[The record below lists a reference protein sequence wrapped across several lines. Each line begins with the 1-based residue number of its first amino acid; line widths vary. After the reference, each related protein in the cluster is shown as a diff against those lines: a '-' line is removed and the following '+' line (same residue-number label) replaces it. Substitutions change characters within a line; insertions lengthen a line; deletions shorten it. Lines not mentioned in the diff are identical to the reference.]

1 MKIRQLLLV
10 PALALM
16 VACSGKTPDCA
27 SSDTTKLLSQ
37 ALATKFKEMGVGAQD
52 LEKLIKINGIQVVSR
67 DEKLD
72 TYTCQANFS
81 IEKPAG
87 LAEKLYNATSA
98 EGGFDKLSNALIDKY
113 GMGNG
118 GAIFGSMMG
127 SFSGGLGMDFMR
139 LTIGGNIPPEE
150 KAAAQQKLKALIDEI
165 ASPYPIP
172 VGYEVFQ
179 VKNDGKLTPS
189 LRWQANN
196 DGLFELSSMLYKV
209 NEVLK

>member
-10 PALALM
+10 PALALL

-27 SSDTTKLLSQ
+27 SSETTKLLSQ
-37 ALATKFKEMGVGAQD
+37 ALATKFKEMDVD
-52 LEKLIKINGIQVVSR
+52 TPNLEKLIKINSIQVASR

-72 TYTCQANFS
+72 TYTCKANFS

-87 LAEKLYNATSA
+87 LADKLYKTTTA
-98 EGGFDKLSNALIDKY
+98 EGGFDKLGNSLNEKY
-113 GMGNG
+113 GVVDGP
-118 GAIFGSMMG
+118 AIYGSLVG
-127 SFSGGLGMDFMR
+127 SFSGGLGLDFFT
-139 LTIGGNIPPEE
+139 LVGAHSSPKE

-172 VGYEVFQ
+172 VEYEVFQ
-179 VKNDGKLTPS
+179 VKNDGKLSPS

-196 DGLFELSSMLYKV
+196 DGLFELSAMLFKV
-209 NEVLK
+209 NKVLK

>member
-10 PALALM
+10 PALALL
-16 VACSGKTPDCA
+16 VACSGKTPDC
-27 SSDTTKLLSQ
+27 SSSETTKLLSQ
-37 ALATKFKEMGVGAQD
+37 ALAAKFKEMDVDVQN
-52 LEKLIKINGIQVVSR
+52 LEKLIKINGIQVASR

-87 LAEKLYNATSA
+87 LADKLYKVTTS
-98 EGGFDKLSNALIDKY
+98 EGGLDKLGISLNEKY
-113 GMGNG
+113 GIVD
-118 GAIFGSMMG
+118 GAAIYGSLAG
-127 SFSGGLGMDFMR
+127 AFSGGLGLDFFT
-139 LTIGGNIPPEE
+139 LVGAHSSPKE
-150 KAAAQQKLKALIDEI
+150 KAVAQQKLKALIDEI

-172 VGYEVFQ
+172 VEYEVFQ

-196 DGLFELSSMLYKV
+196 DGLFELSSMLFKV
-209 NEVLK
+209 NKVLK